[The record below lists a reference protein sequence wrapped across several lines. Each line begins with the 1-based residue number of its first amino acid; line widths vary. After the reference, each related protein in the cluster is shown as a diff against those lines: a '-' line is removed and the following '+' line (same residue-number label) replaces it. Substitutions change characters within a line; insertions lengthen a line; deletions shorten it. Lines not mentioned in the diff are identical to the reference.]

1 MPGLNYASLEQV
13 SGWRF
18 LWHRLSVAIGRRNVR
33 LVHDP
38 SKNSSAALLVGCVVA
53 VIVVGLSFI
62 LAFFKPVGQIG
73 TSRVL
78 ADRDS
83 GAIYVDVDGIMH
95 PALNLASARLIVG
108 EADSPKMV
116 PMGEI
121 RKAPIGPTVGIVGAP
136 NDLAARAS
144 SDTGW
149 ALCDHLGSA
158 GSQVVPKVTV
168 MAGLPDMGDWAEDV
182 VSPRAVLMIYGGA
195 VFVVTD
201 GHRSQVDL
209 ADKPVTLALG
219 LPVGD
224 LHPAPMSR
232 ALYEALT
239 PTAPLRV
246 PDVPNPGGPVGYA
259 TPQLPVVSGSVL
271 RVSDVSGDPEYFV
284 VLPAGVQRVPET
296 VATMVLNAG
305 MSNGGQVMPVGAAA
319 VATLPQATGFDVSI
333 YPPGQLQLLD
343 KAVEPVT
350 CVMWRKS
357 SGEPQAQVTTVS
369 GRRLPIPV
377 GGEQRVIRLVSAGKG
392 VADGVYVKPDSANF
406 VQVTGVEPAS
416 PRGESLWFIADNGVR
431 FGVQTVGNGDDETRK
446 ALGLTEAPTP
456 APWAV
461 IRWLPVGPVLSKA
474 AALSE
479 HDTLAPDPSVAPLP
493 TLSQGQGGAS

>member
-1 MPGLNYASLEQV
+1 
-13 SGWRF
+13 
-18 LWHRLSVAIGRRNVR
+18 
-33 LVHDP
+33 
-38 SKNSSAALLVGCVVA
+38 
-53 VIVVGLSFI
+53 
-62 LAFFKPVGQIG
+62 
-73 TSRVL
+73 
-78 ADRDS
+78 
-83 GAIYVDVDGIMH
+83 
-95 PALNLASARLIVG
+95 
-108 EADSPKMV
+108 
-116 PMGEI
+116 
-121 RKAPIGPTVGIVGAP
+121 
-136 NDLAARAS
+136 
-144 SDTGW
+144 
-149 ALCDHLGSA
+149 
-158 GSQVVPKVTV
+158 
-168 MAGLPDMGDWAEDV
+168 